1 MSGNKSGERRNAS
14 EMIGQ
19 RDWLLWLVRV
29 RFVIITFLL
38 GIELI
43 IQEVA
48 QAQNLRVV
56 QVPMAYF
63 LAVLVS
69 WYLLDLIFYVLL
81 KLPVDPRLQAYLQV
95 SLDITMVSLVVH
107 FTGGLDSYFYFL
119 YPLTVLMGSI
129 VLSRGGAFAVASLA
143 FIQAG
148 LMLELPYYNVI
159 PSYGLVHPDLQ
170 SLQVRIAT
178 YLVAFLAVA
187 HLAGKLSEN
196 LRQTGVA
203 LRDTEG
209 KIEDLQAL
217 NQDIIE
223 SMRGGL
229 ITTDLEGRV
238 LLLNSPGAEIL
249 GSPTS
254 GVAGRSIEAVLP
266 GIAAGGRPDPSFPRR
281 EITVRGARGEERFLG
296 VSIAPLSRNGE
307 AVGYVYNFQDLT
319 QMKQLEREVQF
330 QDRMAAIG
338 RMAAAIAHEIRNPL
352 ASIAGSV
359 KLFSGMASL
368 NPDEQRL
375 LGIVIKES
383 QRLNATITDFLLYAR
398 DKVYRFEIVNLTEL
412 LEETLTLLRNHPEF
426 GSSYQIEKLF
436 PPEPVYA
443 SADADRMRQVFWN
456 LADNARK
463 AMPHGGT
470 ISVTAR
476 AAGGRVEILFRDT
489 GVGLTAQ
496 QAEKIFEPFQSE
508 FDRGTGLGLAIV
520 YQIIQAH
527 KGLIRAEPAERGCV
541 LHIELPQVVA
551 ETSPA
556 LRNELVSK

>member
-1 MSGNKSGERRNAS
+1 MSEDKRNAP

-19 RDWLLWLVRV
+19 RDWLLWLIRV
-29 RFVIITFLL
+29 RFVIISFLL

-56 QVPMAYF
+56 QVPMVYF

-69 WYLLDLIFYVLL
+69 WYLLDLIFHILL
-81 KLPVDPRLQAYLQV
+81 KLPVDPRIQAYLQV
-95 SLDITMVSLVVH
+95 TLDITMVSLVVH

-119 YPLTVLMGSI
+119 YPLIVLMGSI
-129 VLSRGGAFAVASLA
+129 VLSRGGAFAMASLA

-159 PSYGLVHPDLQ
+159 PSYGLTHPDLQ
-170 SLQVRIAT
+170 SLQMRIAT

-187 HLAGKLSEN
+187 HLAGKLSES
-196 LRQTGVA
+196 LRRTGVA

-229 ITTDLEGRV
+229 VTTDLRGRV
-238 LLLNSPGAEIL
+238 LLLNTPGAEIL
-249 GSPTS
+249 GSS
-254 GVAGRSIEAVLP
+254 MSAAAARGVNDLLP
-266 GIAAGGRPDPSFPRR
+266 GVSPDGQPDLSFPRR
-281 EITVRGARGEERFLG
+281 EIIVRGARGEEKFLG
-296 VSIAPLSRNGE
+296 VSVAPLTRNRE
-307 AVGYVYNFQDLT
+307 TVGYVYNFQDVT
-319 QMKQLEREVQF
+319 QMKQLEREVQL

-359 KLFSGMASL
+359 KLFSDMANL

-375 LGIVIKES
+375 IGIVLKES
-383 QRLNATITDFLLYAR
+383 ERLNSTITDFLLYSR
-398 DKVYRFEIVNLTEL
+398 DKIYRFETVNLAEL
-412 LEETLTLLRNHPEF
+412 LEETLTLLQNHPEF
-426 GSSYQIEKLF
+426 DGSYQIEKHF

-443 SADADRMRQVFWN
+443 SADPDRMRQVFWN
-456 LADNARK
+456 LVDNARK
-463 AMPHGGT
+463 AMPNGGT
-470 ISVTAR
+470 VTVTAR
-476 AAGGRVEILFRDT
+476 AAGGRVHILFRDT
-489 GVGLTAQ
+489 GVGMSPQ
-496 QAEKIFEPFQSE
+496 QAEKIFEPFQSDFE
-508 FDRGTGLGLAIV
+508 RGTGLGLAIV

-527 KGLIRAEPAERGCV
+527 KGTIRVEPAEQGCI
-541 LHIELPQVVA
+541 LRIELPQAVP

-556 LRNELVSK
+556 PARNELVNK

>member
-1 MSGNKSGERRNAS
+1 MNEEKRNAP

-19 RDWLLWLVRV
+19 KDWLLWLIRV
-29 RFVIITFLL
+29 RFVIISFLL

-56 QVPMAYF
+56 QVPMVYF

-69 WYLLDLIFYVLL
+69 WYLLDLIFHILL
-81 KLPVDPRLQAYLQV
+81 KLPVDERIQAYLQV
-95 SLDITMVSLVVH
+95 TLDITMVSLVVH

-129 VLSRGGAFAVASLA
+129 VLSRGGAFAMASLA

-159 PSYGLVHPDLQ
+159 PSYGLLHPDLQ

-229 ITTDLEGRV
+229 VTTDLAGSV

-249 GSPTS
+249 GSS
-254 GVAGRSIEAVLP
+254 MSAVAGHGINDVLP
-266 GIAAGGRPDPSFPRR
+266 GVSPDGQPDLSFPRR
-281 EITVRGARGEERFLG
+281 EIVVRGARGEEKFLG
-296 VSIAPLSRNGE
+296 VSVAPLTRSGE
-307 AVGYVYNFQDLT
+307 TVGYVYNFQDVT
-319 QMKQLEREVQF
+319 QMKQLEREILL

-359 KLFSGMASL
+359 KLFSDMANLS
-368 NPDEQRL
+368 PDEQRL
-375 LGIVIKES
+375 LGIVLKES
-383 QRLNATITDFLLYAR
+383 ERLNSTITDFLLYSR
-398 DKVYRFEIVNLTEL
+398 DKIYRFEVVNLTEL
-412 LEETLTLLRNHPEF
+412 VEETLTLLQNHPEF
-426 GSSYQIEKLF
+426 DSSYQIEKHF

-443 SADADRMRQVFWN
+443 SADPDRMRQVFWN

-463 AMPHGGT
+463 AMPNGGT
-470 ISVTAR
+470 VTVTVR

-489 GVGLTAQ
+489 GVGMSAQ
-496 QAEKIFEPFQSE
+496 QAEKIFEPFQSDFE
-508 FDRGTGLGLAIV
+508 RGTGLGLAIV

-527 KGLIRAEPAERGCV
+527 KGTIRVEPAEQGCI
-541 LHIELPQVVA
+541 LRIELPQAVPQ
-551 ETSPA
+551 TSPA
-556 LRNELVSK
+556 PARNELVNK

>member
-1 MSGNKSGERRNAS
+1 MSRQSKNSA

-19 RDWLLWLVRV
+19 RDWLLWLIRV

-38 GIELI
+38 GLELFIE
-43 IQEVA
+43 EVA
-48 QAQNLRVV
+48 QAQNLRIV
-56 QVPMAYF
+56 QVPMTYF

-69 WYLLDLIFYVLL
+69 WYLLDLIFYIFL
-81 KLPVDPRLQAYLQV
+81 KLPVDARLQAYLQIT
-95 SLDITMVSLVVH
+95 LDITMVSLVVH

-129 VLSRGGAFAVASLA
+129 VLSRGGAFAMASLA

-187 HLAGKLSEN
+187 YLAGKLSES

-209 KIEDLQAL
+209 RIEDLQAL

-229 ITTDLEGRV
+229 ITTDLQGRI
-238 LLLNSPGAEIL
+238 LLLNSPGSEIL
-249 GSPTS
+249 ESS
-254 GVAGRSIEAVLP
+254 MSAVAGRSIETVLP
-266 GIAAGGRPDPSFPRR
+266 GITSGGKPDLSFPRR
-281 EITVRGARGEERFLG
+281 ETTVRTRTAEKFLG
-296 VSIAPLSRNGE
+296 LSIAPLSRDRE
-307 AVGYVYNFQDLT
+307 VVGYVYNFQDLT
-319 QMKQLEREVQF
+319 QMKQLEREVQL

-359 KLFSGMASL
+359 KLFSGMANL

-375 LGIVIKES
+375 LGIVVKES
-383 QRLNATITDFLLYAR
+383 QRLNSTITDFLLYAR
-398 DKVYRFEIVNLTEL
+398 DKIYRFEIVSLPEL
-412 LEETLTLLRNHPEF
+412 IEDTLTLLPE
-426 GSSYQIEKLF
+426 SSG
-436 PPEPVYA
+436 V
-443 SADADRMRQVFWN
+443 RRQLSN
-456 LADNARK
+456 
-463 AMPHGGT
+463 
-470 ISVTAR
+470 
-476 AAGGRVEILFRDT
+476 
-489 GVGLTAQ
+489 
-496 QAEKIFEPFQSE
+496 
-508 FDRGTGLGLAIV
+508 
-520 YQIIQAH
+520 
-527 KGLIRAEPAERGCV
+527 
-541 LHIELPQVVA
+541 
-551 ETSPA
+551 
-556 LRNELVSK
+556 

>member
-1 MSGNKSGERRNAS
+1 MREQKRNAR
-14 EMIGQ
+14 ELLGQ
-19 RDWLLWLVRV
+19 REWLLWLIRV
-29 RFVIITFLL
+29 RFVIISFVLA
-38 GIELI
+38 IELL
-43 IQEVA
+43 IQEIA

-56 QVPMAYF
+56 QVPLAYF
-63 LAVLVS
+63 LGILVL
-69 WYLLDLIFYVLL
+69 WYLLDLIFHILL
-81 KLPVDPRLQAYLQV
+81 KLPVDVRIQSYLQV
-95 SLDITMVSLVVH
+95 ALDITMVSLVVH

-119 YPLTVLMGSI
+119 YPLTVLTGSI
-129 VLSRGGAFAVASLA
+129 VLSRGGAYAVASLA

-187 HLAGKLSEN
+187 YLTGKLAEN

-229 ITTDLEGRV
+229 ITTDLDGCV
-238 LLLNSPGAEIL
+238 LLLNSPGGEIL
-249 GSPTS
+249 GCSS
-254 GVAGRSIEAVLP
+254 SAVAGQPIESVLP
-266 GIAAGGRPDPSFPRR
+266 GISPGGEPDLYFPRR
-281 EITVRGARGEERFLG
+281 EIAWRGPLGEEKYLG

-307 AVGYVYNFQDLT
+307 TVGYVYNFQDLT

-359 KLFSGMASL
+359 KLFSGMANL

-375 LGIVIKES
+375 LGIVLKES
-383 QRLNATITDFLLYAR
+383 ERLNATITDFLLYAR
-398 DKVYRFEIVNLTEL
+398 DKLYKFEIVNLTEL
-412 LEETLTLLRNHPEF
+412 LEETLTLLQNHPAF
-426 GSSYQIEKLF
+426 DDRYQIEKQF
-436 PPEPVYA
+436 PPEPVFA
-443 SADADRMRQVFWN
+443 SVDPDRMRQVFWN
-456 LADNARK
+456 LGDNALK
-463 AMPHGGT
+463 AMPNGGAV
-470 ISVTAR
+470 SVTVR
-476 AAGGRVEILFRDT
+476 ADGGRVEILFRDT
-489 GVGLTAQ
+489 GIGLTPQ
-496 QAEKIFEPFQSE
+496 QAEKVFEPFQSDFE
-508 FDRGTGLGLAIV
+508 RGIGLGLAIV

-527 KGLIRAEPAERGCV
+527 KGAVRAESAERGCV
-541 LHIELPQVVA
+541 FRIELPHVVP
-551 ETSPA
+551 EIPPA
-556 LRNELVSK
+556 TLRDELVRK

>member
-1 MSGNKSGERRNAS
+1 
-14 EMIGQ
+14 MIGQ
-19 RDWLLWLVRV
+19 RDWLLWLIRV
-29 RFVIITFLL
+29 RFVIISFLL

-43 IQEVA
+43 IQEVS
-48 QAQNLRVV
+48 QAQGLRVV
-56 QVPMAYF
+56 QVPMTYF

-69 WYLLDLIFYVLL
+69 WYLLDLIFHILL
-81 KLPVDPRLQAYLQV
+81 KLPVDVRIQAYLQV
-95 SLDITMVSLVVH
+95 TLDITMVSLVVH

-129 VLSRGGAFAVASLA
+129 VLSRGGAFAMASLA

-187 HLAGKLSEN
+187 HLAGKLAEN
-196 LRQTGVA
+196 LRRTGVA

-229 ITTDLEGRV
+229 VTTDLGGRV
-238 LLLNSPGAEIL
+238 LLLNTPGAEIL
-249 GSPTS
+249 GSS
-254 GVAGRSIEAVLP
+254 MSAAAGHGINSVLP
-266 GIAAGGRPDPSFPRR
+266 GVAPDGQPDLSFPRR
-281 EITVRGARGEERFLG
+281 EIVVHGRRGEEKFLG
-296 VSIAPLSRNGE
+296 ISVAPLTRNGKT
-307 AVGYVYNFQDLT
+307 VGYVYNFQDVTKL
-319 QMKQLEREVQF
+319 KQLEREVQL

-359 KLFSGMASL
+359 KLFSDMANLSA
-368 NPDEQRL
+368 DEQRL
-375 LGIVIKES
+375 LGIVRKES
-383 QRLNATITDFLLYAR
+383 ERLNSTITDFLLYSR
-398 DKVYRFEIVNLTEL
+398 DKIYRFEVVNLTEL
-412 LEETLTLLRNHPEF
+412 LEETLTLLENHPEF
-426 GSSYQIEKLF
+426 DSSYKIEKHF
-436 PPEPVYA
+436 PLGPVYA
-443 SADADRMRQVFWN
+443 SVDPDRMRQVFWN
-456 LADNARK
+456 LGDNARK
-463 AMPHGGT
+463 AMPGGGT
-470 ISVTAR
+470 VTVTVR
-476 AAGGRVEILFRDT
+476 VTGGRVEILFRDT
-489 GVGLTAQ
+489 GIGMSPQ

-508 FDRGTGLGLAIV
+508 FERGTGLGLAIV

-527 KGLIRAEPAERGCV
+527 KGTIRVEPAQQGCI
-541 LHIELPQVVA
+541 LRIELPQAVP
-551 ETSPA
+551 EDSPSPA
-556 LRNELVSK
+556 RNELVNK

>member
-1 MSGNKSGERRNAS
+1 MNEEKRNTT
-14 EMIGQ
+14 ELIGQ
-19 RDWLLWLVRV
+19 RDWLHWLIRV
-29 RFVIITFLL
+29 RFVIISFLL

-48 QAQNLRVV
+48 QAQNLRIV
-56 QVPMAYF
+56 QVPMVYF

-69 WYLLDLIFYVLL
+69 WYLLDLIFHILL
-81 KLPVDPRLQAYLQV
+81 KLPVDPRIQAYVQV
-95 SLDITMVSLVVH
+95 TLDITMVSLVVH

-129 VLSRGGAFAVASLA
+129 VLSRGGAFAMASLA

-159 PSYGLVHPDLQ
+159 PSYGLTHPDLQ
-170 SLQVRIAT
+170 SLQMRIAT

-187 HLAGKLSEN
+187 HLAGKLSES

-209 KIEDLQAL
+209 RIEDLQAL

-229 ITTDLEGRV
+229 ITTDLGGRV

-249 GSPTS
+249 GTS
-254 GVAGRSIEAVLP
+254 MSAVAGQKINSVLP
-266 GIAAGGRPDPSFPRR
+266 GVAPDDQPDPSFPRR
-281 EITVRGARGEERFLG
+281 EIIVRGSRGQEKFLG
-296 VSIAPLSRNGE
+296 TSIAPLTRNGKT
-307 AVGYVYNFQDLT
+307 VGYVYNFQDVT
-319 QMKQLEREVQF
+319 QLKQLEREVQL

-359 KLFSGMASL
+359 KLFSGMANL
-368 NPDEQRL
+368 NADEQRL
-375 LGIVIKES
+375 LGIVVKES
-383 QRLNATITDFLLYAR
+383 ERLNSTITDFLLYSR
-398 DKVYRFEIVNLTEL
+398 DKMYRFDIVNLAEL
-412 LEETLTLLRNHPEF
+412 LEETFTLLQNHPEF
-426 GSSYQIEKLF
+426 NDSYRIERHF
-436 PPEPVYA
+436 PPDPVYA
-443 SADADRMRQVFWN
+443 SADPDRMRQVFWN

-463 AMPHGGT
+463 AMPNGGNLT
-470 ISVTAR
+470 VTMR
-476 AAGGRVEILFRDT
+476 AADGRIEILFRDT
-489 GVGLTAQ
+489 GIGLTPQ

-508 FDRGTGLGLAIV
+508 FERGTGLGLAIV

-527 KGLIRAEPAERGCV
+527 KGAIRAEPAEKGCT
-541 LHIELPQVVA
+541 LRIELPQVVP
-551 ETSPA
+551 ESSPA
-556 LRNELVSK
+556 PLRNELVNK

>member
-1 MSGNKSGERRNAS
+1 VDAR
-14 EMIGQ
+14 
-19 RDWLLWLVRV
+19 
-29 RFVIITFLL
+29 
-38 GIELI
+38 
-43 IQEVA
+43 IQG
-48 QAQNLRVV
+48 
-56 QVPMAYF
+56 
-63 LAVLVS
+63 
-69 WYLLDLIFYVLL
+69 
-81 KLPVDPRLQAYLQV
+81 YLQV
-95 SLDITMVSLVVH
+95 ALDITMVSLVVH

-129 VLSRGGAFAVASLA
+129 VLSRGGAYAMASLA

-187 HLAGKLSEN
+187 YLAGKLAEN

-203 LRDTEG
+203 LRDKEG

-229 ITTDLEGRV
+229 ITTDLDGRI
-238 LLLNSPGAEIL
+238 LLLNSPGGEIL
-249 GSPTS
+249 GCPF
-254 GVAGRSIEAVLP
+254 GAVAGRPIESVLP
-266 GIAAGGRPDPSFPRR
+266 GISPGGQPDLYFPRR
-281 EITVRGARGEERFLG
+281 EIARRGPQGEEKYLG
-296 VSIAPLSRNGE
+296 ISIAPLSRNGE
-307 AVGYVYNFQDLT
+307 TVGYVYNFQDVT
-319 QMKQLEREVQF
+319 QLKQLEREVQF

-375 LGIVIKES
+375 LGIVLKES
-383 QRLNATITDFLLYAR
+383 ERLNATITDFLLYAR
-398 DKVYRFEIVNLTEL
+398 DKMYKFEIVNLTEL
-412 LEETLTLLRNHPEF
+412 LEENLTLLQNHPSF
-426 GSSYQIEKLF
+426 DSRYRIEKQF
-436 PPEPVYA
+436 PPQPVFA
-443 SADADRMRQVFWN
+443 SVDPDRMRQVFWN
-456 LADNARK
+456 LGDNALK
-463 AMPHGGT
+463 AMPNGGAV
-470 ISVTAR
+470 SVTVR
-476 AAGGRVEILFRDT
+476 ADGRRVEILFRDT
-489 GVGLTAQ
+489 GIGLSPQ

-508 FDRGTGLGLAIV
+508 FERGTGLGLAIV

-527 KGLIRAEPAERGCV
+527 KGAIRAESAERGCV
-541 LHIELPQVVA
+541 FRIELPHVVPS
-551 ETSPA
+551 TSPA
-556 LRNELVSK
+556 ALRDELVRK

>member
-1 MSGNKSGERRNAS
+1 MGEEKRNAP

-19 RDWLLWLVRV
+19 RDWLLWLIRV
-29 RFVIITFLL
+29 RFVIISFLL

-56 QVPMAYF
+56 QVPMVYF

-69 WYLLDLIFYVLL
+69 WYLLDLIFHILL
-81 KLPVDPRLQAYLQV
+81 KLPVDPRIQAYLQV
-95 SLDITMVSLVVH
+95 TLDITMVSLVVH

-129 VLSRGGAFAVASLA
+129 VLSRGGAFAMASLA

-170 SLQVRIAT
+170 SLQMRIAT

-229 ITTDLEGRV
+229 VTTDLGGRV
-238 LLLNSPGAEIL
+238 LLLNTPGAEIL
-249 GSPTS
+249 GTS
-254 GVAGRSIEAVLP
+254 MNAVKGRSVNSVLP
-266 GIAAGGRPDPSFPRR
+266 GVLPGDQPDLSFPRR
-281 EITVRGARGEERFLG
+281 EITIRGGRGEERFLG
-296 VSIAPLSRNGE
+296 ISIAPLTRNGKT
-307 AVGYVYNFQDLT
+307 VGYVYNFQDVT
-319 QMKQLEREVQF
+319 PMKQLEREVQL

-359 KLFSGMASL
+359 KLFSDMANLS
-368 NPDEQRL
+368 PDEQRL
-375 LGIVIKES
+375 LGIVLKES
-383 QRLNATITDFLLYAR
+383 ERLNSTITDFLLYSR
-398 DKVYRFEIVNLTEL
+398 DKIYRFEVVNLTEL
-412 LEETLTLLRNHPEF
+412 LEETLTLLRNHPGF
-426 GSSYQIEKLF
+426 DDSYQIERHF
-436 PPEPVYA
+436 APEPVYA

-463 AMPHGGT
+463 AMPNGGI
-470 ISVTAR
+470 ISVTVR

-489 GVGLTAQ
+489 GVGMSPQ
-496 QAEKIFEPFQSE
+496 QAEKIFEPFQSDFE
-508 FDRGTGLGLAIV
+508 RGTGLGLAIV

-527 KGLIRAEPAERGCV
+527 KGTIRVEPSQQGCT
-541 LHIELPQVVA
+541 LRIELPQAVP

-556 LRNELVSK
+556 SARNELVNK

>member
-1 MSGNKSGERRNAS
+1 MSGEKRNAS

-19 RDWLLWLVRV
+19 RDWLLWLIRV
-29 RFVIITFLL
+29 RFVIISFLL

-56 QVPMAYF
+56 QVPMMYF

-69 WYLLDLIFYVLL
+69 WYLLDLIFHILL
-81 KLPVDPRLQAYLQV
+81 KLSVDARIQAYLQV
-95 SLDITMVSLVVH
+95 TLDITMVSLVVH
-107 FTGGLDSYFYFL
+107 YTGGLDSYFYFL

-129 VLSRGGAFAVASLA
+129 VLSRGGAFAMASLA

-187 HLAGKLSEN
+187 HLAGKLSES

-217 NQDIIE
+217 NQEIIE

-229 ITTDLEGRV
+229 ITTDLSGRV

-249 GSPTS
+249 GSS
-254 GVAGRSIEAVLP
+254 MSAAAGRPLEAVLP
-266 GIAAGGRPDPSFPRR
+266 GISPRGQPDLSFPRR
-281 EITVRGARGEERFLG
+281 ETTLRGARGEEKFLG
-296 VSIAPLSRNGE
+296 VSIAPLSRDGKT
-307 AVGYVYNFQDLT
+307 VGYVYNFQDLT
-319 QMKQLEREVQF
+319 QMKQLEREVQL

-359 KLFSGMASL
+359 KLFSGMANL

-383 QRLNATITDFLLYAR
+383 QRLNSTITDFLLYAR
-398 DKVYRFEIVNLTEL
+398 DKIYRFEIVNVTEL
-412 LEETLTLLRNHPEF
+412 LEETLTLLQNHPEF
-426 GSSYQIEKLF
+426 DSGYQIENHF
-436 PPEPVYA
+436 PKEPVYA
-443 SADADRMRQVFWN
+443 SADPDRMRQVFWN
-456 LADNARK
+456 LADNSRK
-463 AMPHGGT
+463 AMPTGGT
-470 ISVTAR
+470 ISVTVR
-476 AAGGRVEILFRDT
+476 AEGGRVEILFRDT

-520 YQIIQAH
+520 YQIMQAH
-527 KGLIRAEPAERGCV
+527 KGAIRAEPAERGCV
-541 LHIELPQVVA
+541 LRIELPQVVP
-551 ETSPA
+551 ETPPA
-556 LRNELVSK
+556 SLRNELVSK

>member
-1 MSGNKSGERRNAS
+1 MSEEKRNAT

-19 RDWLLWLVRV
+19 RDWLLWLIRV
-29 RFVIITFLL
+29 RFVIISFLL

-69 WYLLDLIFYVLL
+69 WYLLDLIFHILL
-81 KLPVDPRLQAYLQV
+81 KLPVDARIQAYLQV
-95 SLDITMVSLVVH
+95 TLDITMVSLVVH

-129 VLSRGGAFAVASLA
+129 VLSRGGAFAMASLA

-170 SLQVRIAT
+170 SLQIRIAT

-223 SMRGGL
+223 SMRAGL
-229 ITTDLEGRV
+229 VTTDLRGRV
-238 LLLNSPGAEIL
+238 LLLNTPGAEIL
-249 GSPTS
+249 GSS
-254 GVAGRSIEAVLP
+254 ISAVAGRGINAVLP
-266 GIAAGGRPDPSFPRR
+266 GVSPDGQPDLSFPRR
-281 EITVRGARGEERFLG
+281 EIAVRGARDEEKFLG
-296 VSIAPLSRNGE
+296 VSVAPLTRNGKT
-307 AVGYVYNFQDLT
+307 VGYVYNFQDVT

-359 KLFSGMASL
+359 KLFSDMANLS
-368 NPDEQRL
+368 PDEQRL
-375 LGIVIKES
+375 LGIVLKES
-383 QRLNATITDFLLYAR
+383 ERLNSTITDFLLYSR
-398 DKVYRFEIVNLTEL
+398 DKIYRFEVANLTEL
-412 LEETLTLLRNHPEF
+412 LEETLTLLQNHPEF
-426 GSSYQIEKLF
+426 DSSYQIEKHF
-436 PPEPVYA
+436 APEPVYA
-443 SADADRMRQVFWN
+443 SVDPDRMRQVFWN

-463 AMPHGGT
+463 AMPSGGT
-470 ISVTAR
+470 VTVTVR

-489 GVGLTAQ
+489 GVGMSPQ
-496 QAEKIFEPFQSE
+496 QAEKIFEPFQSDFE
-508 FDRGTGLGLAIV
+508 RGTGLGLAIV

-527 KGLIRAEPAERGCV
+527 KGTIRVEPAEQGCI
-541 LHIELPQVVA
+541 LRIELPHAVP

-556 LRNELVSK
+556 PARNELVTK